1 MQKHRFII
9 EVSANTE
16 AEAKAKLNLLLDL
29 GVFLKD
35 FDAGRLTS
43 TFFNCLLLYLAEK
56 CSSQVK
62 DTGINKQR

>member
-1 MQKHRFII
+1 MEKYLFTI

-43 TFFNCLLLYLAEK
+43 TLFNCLLLFLADK
-56 CSSQVK
+56 CSPKVNDAS
-62 DTGINKQR
+62 DNKKR